1 MPQVLFFIQLSFPID
16 SIIILNKGPRS
27 RTLQPVRGEGYEPAH
42 KSRANAETRPRLG
55 WEAVAVFREG
65 GKNSALREGE
75 PYSTSD
81 LLLAL
86 QPLNKSHLSN
96 GITTENTSSYLLQ

>member
-1 MPQVLFFIQLSFPID
+1 MSNSTVLLV
-16 SIIILNKGPRS
+16 LLAGPRS

-42 KSRANAETRPRLG
+42 KSRANTETRPKLG

-65 GKNSALREGE
+65 SKNSTLQEGK

-81 LLLAL
+81 SLLAL
-86 QPLNKSHLSN
+86 QPLNKLYLSN
-96 GITTENTSSYLLQ
+96 SITTENTSSYLLQ